1 MSLHTDMQE
10 RDERWELASRAA
22 NEGIWDW
29 DMRSNRVYR
38 SDCWFELFGYEPG
51 ELADNPWIW
60 EGMIHPD
67 DAARVIEARRRH
79 VEGNV
84 PNYYVEHRMR
94 CKDGQYRW
102 FLSRGQVIRDE
113 TGHPIRMLGF
123 YTNIERFVEARECLE
138 RQNAALKILHEISL
152 QAISTD
158 AHEVTLTAILNR
170 TREFLSADKA
180 YLAIYDPQ
188 QDLMRTHSLSGHVGP
203 TLMEIRRGEH
213 LTGRVWETGEYQCVQ
228 NFHEWPG
235 RPDTPDSSQI
245 RTACGVPLV
254 LGNEVVGVIN
264 IAFTTARDILPDEIN
279 MLSQFAAIA
288 ALVIQ
293 NRRMAFQLIEESYQR
308 ATLTNTLQQS
318 GRTEFLNAL
327 ADGKTMSARDLTVQA
342 KQYSLSAK
350 SGYLVMVA
358 PCDCTLGKLAEVA
371 TELECSRE
379 MILWRRERTLY
390 VCQPRCAPEH
400 ERQELSAMAEELR
413 LLLQD
418 RLACSIPSVGV
429 GLHCSGLRDFGAGFR
444 QAREALD
451 FGCRLHPQRT
461 VHYYLDIGLLQ
472 VLSRNGERAQVETF
486 IAHTIGKLIEYD
498 RQKNSHLVETL
509 AAILGGQS
517 LRSVADELF
526 IHTKT
531 LLFRKHR
538 IEEILGE
545 SLEDPA
551 IRMNLALALQLHEL
565 NRR

>member
-1 MSLHTDMQE
+1 MSPHTDMQK
-10 RDERWELASRAA
+10 RDERWELASKAA
-22 NEGIWDW
+22 GEGIWDW

-38 SDCWFELFGYEPG
+38 SDCWFEMFGYEPG
-51 ELADNPWIW
+51 ELSDNPWIW

-67 DAARVIEARRRH
+67 DAALVIEARRRH
-79 VEGNV
+79 IEGNAPV
-84 PNYYVEHRMR
+84 YYVEHRMQ
-94 CKDGQYRW
+94 CKDGKYRW

-113 TGHPIRMLGF
+113 TGHPVRMLGF
-123 YTNIERFVEARECLE
+123 YTNIERFVEARKCLE

-158 AHEVTLTAILNR
+158 EHEVTLSAILNR

-180 YLAIYDPQ
+180 YLSIYDPQ
-188 QDLMRTHSLSGHVGP
+188 HDLMRTHSMSGDVGP
-203 TLMEIRRGEH
+203 TMMELRRGEY

-245 RTACGVPLV
+245 RTACGVPLI
-254 LGNEVVGVIN
+254 LGNEVVGIIN
-264 IAFTTARDILPDEIN
+264 IAFTTSREILPDEIS
-279 MLSQFAAIA
+279 MLGQFAAIA

-293 NRRMAFQLIEESYQR
+293 NRQMAFRLIEEAYQR

-318 GRTEFLNAL
+318 GRTDFLNAL
-327 ADGKTMSARDLTVQA
+327 ADGKQMTVRELAIQA
-342 KQYSLSAK
+342 KQYGLSAK

-358 PCDCTLGKLAEVA
+358 QCDCILVKLAEVA
-371 TELECSRE
+371 QQLEGARG
-379 MILWRRERTLY
+379 MILWRRESNLY

-400 ERQELSAMAEELR
+400 ERQELSVLAEELR
-413 LLLQD
+413 LLLQEQ
-418 RLACSIPSVGV
+418 LACSIASVGV
-429 GLHCSGLRDFGAGFR
+429 GLHCVGLRDVAAGFR
-444 QAREALD
+444 QAREALEL
-451 FGCRLHPQRT
+451 GCKLHPERT
-461 VHYYLDIGLLQ
+461 IHHYLDIGLLQ
-472 VLSRNGERAQVETF
+472 VLSQNGEKAQVETF

-498 RQKNSHLVETL
+498 RQKSSHLVETL
-509 AAILGGQS
+509 AAILNGQS

-551 IRMNLALALQLHEL
+551 VRLHLALALQLHEL